1 LWARVAHKL
10 SLLEQKIELEN
21 CERVEDMD
29 VMVVKSMIL
38 KLVYNLDGRSQ
49 IESQLAVSMEI
60 NGILYHGILFAQS
73 NRSRLS

>member
-1 LWARVAHKL
+1 MHICRIILNLK
-10 SLLEQKIELEN
+10 EQL
-21 CERVEDMD
+21 
-29 VMVVKSMIL
+29 IL
-38 KLVYNLDGRSQ
+38 KKKKNNLVKLCCYVDGRSQ

>member
-1 LWARVAHKL
+1 MHAALPSAHIKVT
-10 SLLEQKIELEN
+10 S
-21 CERVEDMD
+21 R
-29 VMVVKSMIL
+29 
-38 KLVYNLDGRSQ
+38 DGRSQ